1 MGRHITA
8 DRAPVYERL
17 IALGIDAKIITDG
30 TSCVL
35 EDLIL
40 TTVPDHCSNEQKS
53 IWLDRGQTIRRQR
66 GSQWLVLHHV
76 PPNPRRETVCPAG
89 FPGCEASV
97 EQNAGFLSKQVSR
110 WLKDMTSTNSSSKR
124 A

>member
-17 IALGIDAKIITDG
+17 IALGIDPKIITDG

-35 EDLIL
+35 EDMIL
-40 TTVPDHCSNEQKS
+40 TTVPYHCSKEQKS

-76 PPNPRRETVCPAG
+76 PPN
-89 FPGCEASV
+89 
-97 EQNAGFLSKQVSR
+97 
-110 WLKDMTSTNSSSKR
+110 TNSRVASIQNTITGCDDR
-124 A
+124 AAISGLASWPSVRIERCLHLVRTS